1 MNIIGRRDKI
11 DLPGLEIFD
20 IKAKVD
26 TGAYGCAL
34 HCHHIKIIEKDGK
47 KVLSFQVLDPSYV
60 DFEDHIFHFEHFED
74 RIIRNSGGETEHRYI
89 IKTELVIFNT
99 KETVEFSLTN
109 RAKMK
114 YPVLLGRKFLTGKF
128 LVDVQ
133 LKYLSHRQ
141 KNKGADA

>member
-60 DFEDHIFHFEHFED
+60 DFEDQIFHFEHFED